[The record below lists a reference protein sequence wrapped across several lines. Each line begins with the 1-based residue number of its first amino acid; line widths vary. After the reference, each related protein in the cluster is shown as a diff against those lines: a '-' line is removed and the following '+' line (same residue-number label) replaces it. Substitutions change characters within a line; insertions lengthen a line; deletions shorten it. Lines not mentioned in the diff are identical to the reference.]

1 MNRKTLA
8 AAVAVPLLLGVSA
21 ADAAPKK
28 KKPAPPKPVC
38 NLVTD
43 AKGDATD
50 TGGTGAKAPNDP
62 NLDIVSADI
71 ASDATRLTAVI
82 RLDKLDDSEN
92 SSHLGRSYVVSFGA
106 FGKTVSVRAIT
117 SPAGDSWHGGAGTG
131 TVDKAKKEIRITVPL
146 AKLSEEAKLPQPLK
160 SGIKVT
166 SLTATSWRWVANT
179 QATLGIADRAAG
191 AGPGYTLGYPSCVKV
206 GA

>member
-8 AAVAVPLLLGVSA
+8 AAVIVPLLLGVSA
-21 ADAAPKK
+21 VDAAPKK
-28 KKPAPPKPVC
+28 KPAPKPVC

-62 NLDIVSADI
+62 NLDILRADI
-71 ASDATRLTAVI
+71 ATNATTLTALI
-82 RLDKLDDSEN
+82 GLSALDDSEN
-92 SSHLGRSYVVSFGA
+92 SSHTGRSYVVTFTA
-106 FGKTVSVRAIT
+106 QGKTVTVRGIT
-117 SPAGDSWHGGAGTG
+117 SPAGDKWADGNGTG
-131 TVDKAKKEIRITVPL
+131 TVDKAAKQVRIHVPL
-146 AKLSEEAKLPQPLK
+146 AKLSEMAQLPQPMK
-160 SGIKVT
+160 AGVKVT
-166 SLTATSWRWVANT
+166 GISASTWRWVGT
-179 QATLGIADRAAG
+179 TEATLGIVDRATG